1 MTTLD
6 DYLANVRPDQQARVR
21 TIDGWIRQAAP
32 GLDCSLKWGQL
43 TYHHRRNVCALAVHA
58 RHVNLQL
65 WNGAALNHP
74 QGLLEGSGKAMRH
87 VSFRDGAAP
96 DADAVIA
103 LVLLAAGDAATAS
116 SPASPKPAP
125 R

>member
-1 MTTLD
+1 MTVLD
-6 DYLANVRPDQQARVR
+6 DYLAGARPDLQALVR
-21 TIDGWIRQAAP
+21 TIDGWIRQAVP

-43 TYHHRRNVCALAVHA
+43 TYHHRGNVCALAVHA

-65 WNGAALNHP
+65 WNGAALDDP
-74 QGLLEGSGKAMRH
+74 LGLLEGSGKSMHH
-87 VSFRDGAAP
+87 VSFRDGARP

-103 LVLLAAGDAATAS
+103 LVRQAAGETTTAATV
-116 SPASPKPAP
+116 PKPAA